1 MIQFIL
7 LITLLCSLSYAENFE
22 TFLARAVEN
31 SPYLQ
36 SSHLSIEQAR
46 LEGNIVKR
54 YENPKIEME
63 ASRFETANGYRV
75 AVAQPIRL
83 WEISADKE
91 RFATSKK
98 TNAKAGV
105 LAMHAQFVKEISL
118 LYVEYSQ
125 KQKLLDLA
133 NEELNIAQKI
143 NEISNQRFLKGSLS
157 KAMMLQADVAYES
170 AQSNVLEHEKER
182 SLSHYDLLAF
192 AGVTEELH
200 IEPNYPF
207 TIIND
212 EKENPDIAL
221 LASDNAM
228 SMSESRL
235 NTYAIESIEVFGEY
249 EKESDQNIYRA
260 GVSIALPFFNDR
272 SEEKSI
278 LSLQERRNVLAL
290 KAYKNRLQTK
300 ITALKKE
307 LEILN
312 RLLQK
317 RQSNLKNEQ
326 ELMNMYND
334 AYAIATIN
342 ILELY
347 EIKNRLLST
356 KREVINLQSQ
366 IERTTIDYN
375 YTQGNYNE

>member
-1 MIQFIL
+1 MIKFIL
-7 LITLLCSLSYAENFE
+7 PITLLCSLSYAENFE

-31 SPYLQ
+31 SIYLQ
-36 SSHLSIEQAR
+36 SSGLTIEQSR
-46 LEGNIVKR
+46 LEGNIIKR
-54 YENPKIEME
+54 YENPKVEIE
-63 ASRFETANGYRV
+63 ASSFESESGYRV
-75 AVAQPIRL
+75 AITQPIRL
-83 WEISADKE
+83 LDISADKE
-91 RFATSKK
+91 HFATSKER
-98 TNAKAGV
+98 NAKVNVSA
-105 LAMHAQFVKEISL
+105 AHAQFVKEMSL

-133 NEELNIAQKI
+133 NEELKIAQKI
-143 NEISNQRFLKGSLS
+143 NEISNQRFLSGSLS
-157 KAMMLQADVAYES
+157 KALMLQADIDYAT
-170 AQSNVLEHEKER
+170 AQSNVLEHEREH

-192 AGVTEELH
+192 AGVTEELQ
-200 IEPNYPF
+200 IEPNYQF
-207 TIIND
+207 GLIND

-221 LASDNAM
+221 LESENAM
-228 SMSESRL
+228 SISESKL

-249 EKESDQNIYRA
+249 EREGNQNIYRA
-260 GVSIALPFFNDR
+260 GVSIALPFFNDK

-278 LSLQERRNVLAL
+278 LSLQERRNALAL

-300 ITALKKE
+300 ITTLKKE
-307 LEILN
+307 LDTLN

-366 IERTTIDYN
+366 ISRTTIDYN

>member
-1 MIQFIL
+1 M
-7 LITLLCSLSYAENFE
+7 
-22 TFLARAVEN
+22 
-31 SPYLQ
+31 
-36 SSHLSIEQAR
+36 
-46 LEGNIVKR
+46 
-54 YENPKIEME
+54 
-63 ASRFETANGYRV
+63 
-75 AVAQPIRL
+75 
-83 WEISADKE
+83 
-91 RFATSKK
+91 
-98 TNAKAGV
+98 
-105 LAMHAQFVKEISL
+105 SL

-133 NEELNIAQKI
+133 NEELKIAQKI
-143 NEISNQRFLKGSLS
+143 NEISNQRFLSGSLS
-157 KAMMLQADVAYES
+157 KALMLQADIDYAT
-170 AQSNVLEHEKER
+170 AQSNVLEHEREH

-192 AGVTEELH
+192 AGVTEELQ
-200 IEPNYPF
+200 IEPNYQF
-207 TIIND
+207 GLIND

-221 LASDNAM
+221 LESENAM
-228 SMSESRL
+228 SISESKL

-249 EKESDQNIYRA
+249 EREGNQNIYRA
-260 GVSIALPFFNDR
+260 GVSIALPFFNDK

-278 LSLQERRNVLAL
+278 LSLQERRNALAL

-300 ITALKKE
+300 ITTLKKE
-307 LEILN
+307 LDTLN

-366 IERTTIDYN
+366 ISRTTIDYN